1 MTTIINNIA
10 EKEKR
15 RELRRKQTAEE
26 LKLWKLVRD
35 NRLGVKFRRQVSIGP
50 YIADFYCRE
59 KQLVIELDGLH
70 HIQNVEYDKNR
81 ANYFSAAGIITIRF
95 WNDEINNNLFEI
107 KEVLL
112 NILRKDITRPDP
124 LKVNYLK

>member
-10 EKEKR
+10 KKEKR
-15 RELRRKQTAEE
+15 RGLRRKQTAEE

-70 HIQNVEYDKNR
+70 HIENKDYDSGREK
-81 ANYFSAAGIITIRF
+81 YFISLGIKTIRF
-95 WNDEINNNLFEI
+95 WNYEINNDIQLVKNKIIQTI
-107 KEVLL
+107 KNVIPLS
-112 NILRKDITRPDP
+112 DP
-124 LKVNYLK
+124 LRVNY